1 MDKRLNEE
9 TEVSIYRIILELVN
23 NVVKHAK
30 AAEVIVQLVK
40 HPAYINITVEDNGVG
55 FNYNQMMHNPNGIGL
70 NNIAS
75 RIDYLHGTID
85 FESGKGRGT
94 TILINIPYV

>member
-1 MDKRLNEE
+1 
-9 TEVSIYRIILELVN
+9 
-23 NVVKHAK
+23 
-30 AAEVIVQLVK
+30 
-40 HPAYINITVEDNGVG
+40 VG